1 MVSRWLGSVLSV
13 TILASAAKS
22 QTPTDKLPPV
32 CTEPVELTEPC
43 IGLLVN
49 REEAKEAI
57 RCKLRLDEQLEHERL
72 LLLQHEADRAL
83 WDEALQI
90 EMDRAAAL
98 SAALDETV
106 EPPPFYETW
115 WFGLTVGLL
124 VGGTAVYTVYA
135 LEEGR

>member
-1 MVSRWLGSVLSV
+1 VLSV
-13 TILASAAKS
+13 AILASAAKS
-22 QTPTDKLPPV
+22 QTPTEGAA
-32 CTEPVELTEPC
+32 CTEPIELTEPC

-72 LLLQHEADRAL
+72 LILQHETDKAL

-124 VGGTAVYTVYA
+124 VGGTIVYA